1 MRYSIIFARCADD
14 AFRLHVDA
22 SSLSSGAPHRSST
35 QSFKLYAISRSAARS
50 STSFSVSVQAEPS
63 LRVYENVARRKPRCE
78 NRDQRCP
85 DNQQQGCHSKRQLT
99 HEKQLS
105 PRPSK
110 LVLLNHGK
118 N

>member
-63 LRVYENVARRKPRCE
+63 LRVYEKKFQRCE
-78 NRDQRCP
+78 NRDQRYP